1 MVDQDER
8 LLGHGRLDRI
18 DKMLV
23 NWMSANGIHLLRWAV
38 AIVYVWFGGLKLIN
52 ASPATE
58 LVVRTVFWLPPRT
71 ALLFIGSWEVLIGI
85 GLMFAHPVILRI
97 TLLLMWLQIAGT
109 FQTFVLLPQMVFQ
122 NGNPLLPTIEGQ
134 YAIKNLVL
142 ITAGLVI
149 GSTVRRKN
157 PSGLGSKPNASSS
170 SKLSNS
176 RV

>member
-23 NWMSANGIHLLRWAV
+23 NWMSANGIYLLRWAV

-149 GSTVRRKN
+149 GSTVRRK
-157 PSGLGSKPNASSS
+157 SKPGVGSSS
-170 SKLSNS
+170 NI
-176 RV
+176 

>member
-1 MVDQDER
+1 
-8 LLGHGRLDRI
+8 
-18 DKMLV
+18 
-23 NWMSANGIHLLRWAV
+23 
-38 AIVYVWFGGLKLIN
+38 
-52 ASPATE
+52 
-58 LVVRTVFWLPPRT
+58 
-71 ALLFIGSWEVLIGI
+71 VLIGI

-157 PSGLGSKPNASSS
+157 PSGLGSEPHA
-170 SKLSNS
+170 
-176 RV
+176 